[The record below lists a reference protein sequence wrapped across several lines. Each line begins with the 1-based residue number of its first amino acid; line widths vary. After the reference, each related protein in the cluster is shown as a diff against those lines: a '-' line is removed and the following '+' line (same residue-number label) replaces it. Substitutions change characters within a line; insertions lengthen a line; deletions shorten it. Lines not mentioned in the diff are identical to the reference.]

1 MVIYACQEQ
10 VGTIIHGNN
19 CCSYLLYD
27 NGYFF
32 AVVQIA
38 VTSVKQQ
45 FLGSIP
51 NLPFGNKDR
60 RRPFS
65 AKLCTLNI
73 G

>member
-38 VTSVKQQ
+38 VTSTFNRLVI
-45 FLGSIP
+45 GSTPIIP
-51 NLPFGNKDR
+51 KGV
-60 RRPFS
+60 
-65 AKLCTLNI
+65 
-73 G
+73 